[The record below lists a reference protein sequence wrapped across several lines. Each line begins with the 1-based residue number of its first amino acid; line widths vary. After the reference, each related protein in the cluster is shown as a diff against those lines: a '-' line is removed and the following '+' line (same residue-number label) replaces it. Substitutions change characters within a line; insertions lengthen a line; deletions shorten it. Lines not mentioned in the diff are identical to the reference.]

1 MVDAYTMIDT
11 ATGTAEGVCQA
22 LCDAEG
28 VIDAHVIAGDFDVM
42 VEIAGD
48 DSHDILETI
57 TDTVRPLE
65 GVGTTRTY
73 ICLD

>member
-11 ATGTAEGVCQA
+11 ATGTAEEVCQT
-22 LCDAEG
+22 LCDAEE
-28 VIDAHVIAGDFDVM
+28 VIDAHVLAGDFDVM
-42 VEIAGD
+42 VELTGD

-73 ICLD
+73 IRLD